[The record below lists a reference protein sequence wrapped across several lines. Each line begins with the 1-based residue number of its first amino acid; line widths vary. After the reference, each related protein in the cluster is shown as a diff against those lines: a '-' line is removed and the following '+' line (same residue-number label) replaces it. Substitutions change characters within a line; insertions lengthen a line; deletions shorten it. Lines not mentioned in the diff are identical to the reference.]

1 MKTILSGVLI
11 SASFCLALGQQQLLP
26 TDQIVD
32 GFKPIG
38 NPSPY
43 ADQRGVSYDLQD
55 QKAAY
60 VADSIMLSNMLS
72 FFDNDNK
79 LVDESDIVYEKAID
93 NTSPL
98 STQEIKNRLEI
109 LDRKSPFN
117 FEYNKQLERVI
128 VHYLKDKRSFLE
140 RMMTLSQFYFP
151 LIEQELDK
159 NDLPIELKYLAIA
172 ESALNPKA
180 RSRVGARGL
189 WQFMYATGRYFGLR
203 VDNYIDERYDPIKST
218 EAAAKYLEQL
228 YNTFDD
234 WDLALAAYNS
244 GPGNVNKARRRSGG
258 HNNY

>member
-1 MKTILSGVLI
+1 MKSILFSVLI
-11 SASFCLALGQQQLLP
+11 SASFYFALGQQQLLP
-26 TDQIVD
+26 TDQIVE

-79 LVDESDIVYEKAID
+79 LVDESDIAYEKAID

-109 LDRKSPFN
+109 LDQKSPFN

-159 NDLPIELKYLAIA
+159 NDLPIE
-172 ESALNPKA
+172 
-180 RSRVGARGL
+180 
-189 WQFMYATGRYFGLR
+189 
-203 VDNYIDERYDPIKST
+203 
-218 EAAAKYLEQL
+218 
-228 YNTFDD
+228 
-234 WDLALAAYNS
+234 
-244 GPGNVNKARRRSGG
+244 
-258 HNNY
+258 

>member
-1 MKTILSGVLI
+1 MKSRLSSVLI
-11 SASFCLALGQQQLLP
+11 IASFGFALGQQQLLQ

-32 GFKPIG
+32 GFRSVG

-43 ADQRGVSYDLQD
+43 GDQRGLTYELED

-60 VADSIMLSNMLS
+60 IADSIMLSNMLS

-79 LVDESDIVYEKAID
+79 LVDESDIAYEKAID

-128 VHYLKDKRSFLE
+128 VHYLKDKRPFLE

-151 LIEQELDK
+151 LFEQELDK
-159 NDLPIELKYLAIA
+159 SDLPIELKYLAIA
-172 ESALNPKA
+172 ESALKYVSRHKA
-180 RSRVGARGL
+180 CL
-189 WQFMYATGRYFGLR
+189 
-203 VDNYIDERYDPIKST
+203 
-218 EAAAKYLEQL
+218 
-228 YNTFDD
+228 
-234 WDLALAAYNS
+234 
-244 GPGNVNKARRRSGG
+244 
-258 HNNY
+258 